1 MRTYIEKIGGSVVLA
16 TLLLV
21 IIGAIDS
28 AYLAWLKLS
37 GSVAVCSN
45 IGDCEAVNNSRY
57 AEIAGIPIALVGL
70 GGYLAILAVTLLEV
84 RLPSW
89 KIGLR
94 LAFFGFTLA
103 GTLYSIYL
111 TYVEVAILGAICPF
125 CVVSAVVMLA
135 LFVLAIQRL
144 REVMASD

>member
-1 MRTYIEKIGGSVVLA
+1 MRTFIEKIGGNVTLA
-16 TLLLV
+16 ILLLA
-21 IIGAIDS
+21 IAGAIDS

-37 GSVAVCSN
+37 GSVAACSN

-57 AEIAGIPIALVGL
+57 AEIAGIPIALLGL
-70 GGYLAILAVTLLEV
+70 GGYLAILALTLLEV

-135 LFVLAIQRL
+135 LFILAIQRL